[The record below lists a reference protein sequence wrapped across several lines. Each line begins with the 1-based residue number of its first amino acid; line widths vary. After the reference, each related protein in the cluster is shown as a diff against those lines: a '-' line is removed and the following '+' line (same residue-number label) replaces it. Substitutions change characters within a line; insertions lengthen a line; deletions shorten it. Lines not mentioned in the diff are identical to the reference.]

1 MKIQLSHTAAC
12 DSHTAPSYGSS
23 LLFKK
28 HQNPGWACRPWSTRP
43 GWRMAER
50 GLDAEGRDQAV
61 TPRSN
66 PSRRISTSLAL
77 SNTQN
82 IPNLCP
88 QAPRPHRTW
97 FWYNPDCYCFHPSLV
112 PPSQFSNSYS
122 NTQAHSSTG
131 SSLPPLPGLH
141 STRLSSIQALTLF
154 SHHSKFTSVEWH
166 FLSSLP
172 GTQYPK
178 DISILGRTK
187 WKPSPFPRSDSLSVF
202 CSEEKSTPF
211 HF

>member
-1 MKIQLSHTAAC
+1 M
-12 DSHTAPSYGSS
+12 APHCSS
-23 LLFKK
+23 KTPKSWMGLQTLVHF
-28 HQNPGWACRPWSTRP
+28 RP

-61 TPRSN
+61 ICGPATLQPPQQEDFHLPSPAQHTEHSN
-66 PSRRISTSLAL
+66 AL
-77 SNTQN
+77 R
-82 IPNLCP
+82 P
-88 QAPRPHRTW
+88 QGCTGPGSGTTLTATLSILHS
-97 FWYNPDCYCFHPSLV
+97 F

-131 SSLPPLPGLH
+131 SLLPPLPGLH
-141 STRLSSIQALTLF
+141 SARPSSIQALTLF

-178 DISILGRTK
+178 DISILRRIK
-187 WKPSPFPRSDSLSVF
+187 WKTLTIPQI
-202 CSEEKSTPF
+202 
-211 HF
+211 

>member
-1 MKIQLSHTAAC
+1 MTAIRHPPMAPHCSSKNTKILDGPADPGPLAQAGEWQKEAWMRREETRLSFVVL
-12 DSHTAPSYGSS
+12 P
-23 LLFKK
+23 
-28 HQNPGWACRPWSTRP
+28 P
-43 GWRMAER
+43 
-50 GLDAEGRDQAV
+50 
-61 TPRSN
+61 SN
-66 PSRRISTSLAL
+66 PHSRRISTSLAL
-77 SNTQN
+77 PNTQN
-82 IPNLCP
+82 IPILCP
-88 QAPRPHRTW
+88 QAPRLHRTW
-97 FWYNPDCYCFHPSLV
+97 FWYNADCHSFHPSLV

-131 SSLPPLPGLH
+131 SLLPPLPGLH
-141 STRLSSIQALTLF
+141 SARPSSIQALTLF

-178 DISILGRTK
+178 DISILRRTK